1 MTKPELLRKILSRV
15 GDPQAKSSEWKDM
28 AWDLFIESVYEAEPS
43 LTMIESKFMTNRVI
57 VSEAVD
63 ANGCITYDMDW
74 SAYSN
79 VGEITIHTDRGNIIS
94 QEIDY
99 PSFCTMLANPYL
111 RPQQMGGSYES
122 LFYHSYDG
130 SNLVILTPFPSGKEI
145 TFEIRYY
152 PDIRDLL
159 KNWDDVSDIPLH
171 NSLLTRLIPQVAVKL
186 KTEIGLIL

>member
-1 MTKPELLRKILSRV
+1 
-15 GDPQAKSSEWKDM
+15 M

-79 VGEITIHTDRGNIIS
+79 VGEITIRTDRGNIIS

-99 PSFCTMLANPYL
+99 PSFCTMLENTYL
-111 RPQQMGGSYES
+111 RPQQWVVAKNHCFIIVMMVQIWLFS
-122 LFYHSYDG
+122 LHF
-130 SNLVILTPFPSGKEI
+130 LREK
-145 TFEIRYY
+145 R
-152 PDIRDLL
+152 
-159 KNWDDVSDIPLH
+159 
-171 NSLLTRLIPQVAVKL
+171 
-186 KTEIGLIL
+186 